1 MSYQT
6 DEPIK
11 LTRDC
16 QVVAVPAGHTLMLPQ
31 GTEVMITQSLG
42 GSYTLMVP
50 SYGGLFRLSNRDADA
65 IGRENRPS
73 EGAAAASQALTGE
86 ALEKEIW
93 QTLKTCF
100 DPEIPVN
107 IVDLGLI
114 YDMEISQLADGSRID
129 VKMTLTAQ
137 GCGMGGSIAADARN
151 KLLDLPGVVEADVQ
165 VVWDPPGRR
174 RKYHPKVVR
183 CWESHDGEQ
192 LENPRRRGFR
202 GAYCIHCLFVDGA
215 GSRELRSVRG
225 IPRKDVVSGGGGN
238 EPGRSV

>member
-42 GSYTLMVP
+42 GSYTLLVP
-50 SYGGLFRLSNRDADA
+50 SYGGLFRLSSRDADA
-65 IGRENRPS
+65 IGREIRTV
-73 EGAAAASQALTGE
+73 EGAAAAGRALTGE
-86 ALEKEIW
+86 GLETEVW
-93 QTLKTCF
+93 TTFKTCY

-114 YDMEISQLADGSRID
+114 YDMKISQLDDGSRVD

-165 VVWDPPGRR
+165 VVWDPPWTPEKISAEGRAL
-174 RKYHPKVVR
+174 V
-183 CWESHDGEQ
+183 G
-192 LENPRRRGFR
+192 
-202 GAYCIHCLFVDGA
+202 IH
-215 GSRELRSVRG
+215 
-225 IPRKDVVSGGGGN
+225 
-238 EPGRSV
+238 

>member
-65 IGRENRPS
+65 IGREARS
-73 EGAAAASQALTGE
+73 VEGAVVGGRVLSGE
-86 ALEKEIW
+86 ALENEVW
-93 QTLKTCF
+93 ATLKTCY

-114 YDMEISQLADGSRID
+114 YDMKISQLHDGSRID
-129 VKMTLTAQ
+129 VQMTLTAQ

-151 KLLDLPGVVEADVQ
+151 KLLDLAGVVEADVQ
-165 VVWDPPGRR
+165 VVWDPPWTPERISPEGRALL
-174 RKYHPKVVR
+174 
-183 CWESHDGEQ
+183 G
-192 LENPRRRGFR
+192 
-202 GAYCIHCLFVDGA
+202 IH
-215 GSRELRSVRG
+215 
-225 IPRKDVVSGGGGN
+225 
-238 EPGRSV
+238 

>member
-1 MSYQT
+1 MDLRLFMSYQT

-65 IGRENRPS
+65 IGREARPA
-73 EGAAAASQALTGE
+73 EGPSTGQALTGE
-86 ALEKEIW
+86 ALEQEVW
-93 QTLKTCF
+93 TTLKTCF

-114 YDMEISQLADGSRID
+114 YNMNISQLDDGSRVE

-165 VVWDPPGRR
+165 VVWDPPWTPEKISPEGRALL
-174 RKYHPKVVR
+174 
-183 CWESHDGEQ
+183 G
-192 LENPRRRGFR
+192 
-202 GAYCIHCLFVDGA
+202 IH
-215 GSRELRSVRG
+215 
-225 IPRKDVVSGGGGN
+225 
-238 EPGRSV
+238 

>member
-65 IGRENRPS
+65 IGKDIRS
-73 EGAAAASQALTGE
+73 AEGAAPQGQTLSGE
-86 ALEKEIW
+86 ALETEVW

-107 IVDLGLI
+107 IVDLGLV
-114 YDMEISQLADGSRID
+114 YEM
-129 VKMTLTAQ
+129 
-137 GCGMGGSIAADARN
+137 
-151 KLLDLPGVVEADVQ
+151 
-165 VVWDPPGRR
+165 
-174 RKYHPKVVR
+174 
-183 CWESHDGEQ
+183 
-192 LENPRRRGFR
+192 
-202 GAYCIHCLFVDGA
+202 
-215 GSRELRSVRG
+215 
-225 IPRKDVVSGGGGN
+225 
-238 EPGRSV
+238 

>member
-1 MSYQT
+1 MPDSPEAYNEFMDYRT

-31 GTEVMITQSLG
+31 GTEVTITQSLG

-65 IGRENRPS
+65 IGMEATS
-73 EGAAAASQALTGE
+73 AGAAGAPKQALTGE
-86 ALEKEIW
+86 ALESEVW
-93 QTLKTCF
+93 QALKTCF

-114 YDMEISQLADGSRID
+114 YEMQVQPLEDGARVD

-137 GCGMGGSIAADARN
+137 GCGMGTSIAADARN
-151 KLLDLPGVVEADVQ
+151 KILDLPGVVEADVQ
-165 VVWDPPGRR
+165 VVWDPPWGPDKISPEGRALL
-174 RKYHPKVVR
+174 
-183 CWESHDGEQ
+183 G
-192 LENPRRRGFR
+192 
-202 GAYCIHCLFVDGA
+202 IH
-215 GSRELRSVRG
+215 
-225 IPRKDVVSGGGGN
+225 
-238 EPGRSV
+238 

>member
-42 GSYTLMVP
+42 GSYTLLVP

-65 IGRENRPS
+65 IGRENRPI
-73 EGAAAASQALTGE
+73 EAAASGQVLKGE
-86 ALEKEIW
+86 ALEQEVW
-93 QTLKTCF
+93 SALKTCF

-114 YDMEISQLADGSRID
+114 YDMNISQLADGARVD

-151 KLLDLPGVVEADVQ
+151 KLLDLPGIVEADVQ
-165 VVWDPPGRR
+165 VVWDPPWTPEKISPEGRALL
-174 RKYHPKVVR
+174 
-183 CWESHDGEQ
+183 G
-192 LENPRRRGFR
+192 
-202 GAYCIHCLFVDGA
+202 IH
-215 GSRELRSVRG
+215 
-225 IPRKDVVSGGGGN
+225 
-238 EPGRSV
+238 

>member
-1 MSYQT
+1 MSFEEFIMSYQT

-42 GSYTLMVP
+42 GSYTLLVP

-65 IGRENRPS
+65 IGREARS
-73 EGAAAASQALTGE
+73 AESGATTQALSGD
-86 ALEKEIW
+86 ALQTEVW
-93 QTLKTCF
+93 STLKTCY

-114 YDMEISQLADGSRID
+114 YDMKISQLNDGSRVD

-165 VVWDPPGRR
+165 VVWDPPWTPEKISPEGRALL
-174 RKYHPKVVR
+174 
-183 CWESHDGEQ
+183 G
-192 LENPRRRGFR
+192 
-202 GAYCIHCLFVDGA
+202 IH
-215 GSRELRSVRG
+215 
-225 IPRKDVVSGGGGN
+225 
-238 EPGRSV
+238 

>member
-1 MSYQT
+1 MAYET

-42 GSYTLMVP
+42 GSYTLLVP

-65 IGRENRPS
+65 IGRETRS
-73 EGAAAASQALTGE
+73 AETSAVGGQALTGD
-86 ALEKEIW
+86 ALEKEVW
-93 QTLKTCF
+93 AQLKTCY

-114 YDMEISQLADGSRID
+114 YDMNISTLNDGSRVD

-151 KLLDLPGVVEADVQ
+151 KILDLPGVVEADVQ
-165 VVWDPPGRR
+165 VVWDPPWTPEKISPEGRALL
-174 RKYHPKVVR
+174 
-183 CWESHDGEQ
+183 G
-192 LENPRRRGFR
+192 
-202 GAYCIHCLFVDGA
+202 IH
-215 GSRELRSVRG
+215 
-225 IPRKDVVSGGGGN
+225 
-238 EPGRSV
+238 

>member
-6 DEPIK
+6 DDPIK

-42 GSYTLMVP
+42 GSYTLLVP
-50 SYGGLFRLSNRDADA
+50 SYGGLFRLSSRDADA
-65 IGRENRPS
+65 IGRENRPV
-73 EGAAAASQALTGE
+73 EGQASGKALTGE
-86 ALEKEIW
+86 ALEHEVW
-93 QTLKTCF
+93 AALKTCF

-114 YDMEISQLADGSRID
+114 YDMNISQLQDGARVD

-165 VVWDPPGRR
+165 VVWDPPWTPEKISPEGRALL
-174 RKYHPKVVR
+174 
-183 CWESHDGEQ
+183 G
-192 LENPRRRGFR
+192 
-202 GAYCIHCLFVDGA
+202 IH
-215 GSRELRSVRG
+215 
-225 IPRKDVVSGGGGN
+225 
-238 EPGRSV
+238 

>member
-42 GSYTLMVP
+42 GSYTLLVP

-73 EGAAAASQALTGE
+73 EGAAAAGQALTGE

-93 QTLKTCF
+93 QRLKTCF

-114 YDMEISQLADGSRID
+114 YDMEISQLADGSRVD

-151 KLLDLPGVVEADVQ
+151 KLLDLPGVAEADVQ
-165 VVWDPPGRR
+165 VVWDPPWTPEKISPEGRA
-174 RKYHPKVVR
+174 
-183 CWESHDGEQ
+183 
-192 LENPRRRGFR
+192 L
-202 GAYCIHCLFVDGA
+202 L
-215 GSRELRSVRG
+215 G
-225 IPRKDVVSGGGGN
+225 IA
-238 EPGRSV
+238 